1 MLINNHSIEDVT
13 VVAPEGRCD
22 RRTAPA
28 LAEGLEAAARSGAD
42 RIIVDMGGVTFM
54 DSTGLATLIRFMKQ
68 SRAAGGDLYLAN
80 LQQPVRIIFELTRLD
95 SAFTICPTVD
105 AAVDT
110 FAIARA
116 ASGS

>member
-1 MLINNHSIEDVT
+1 MLIHNYSVEDLT

-28 LAEGLEAAARSGAD
+28 LADWLEGASRSGAS
-42 RIIVDMGGVTFM
+42 RIIVDMSKVTFM

-68 SRAAGGDLYLAN
+68 CRAAGGDLCLAH

-95 SAFTICPTVD
+95 SAFMIYPTVET
-105 AAVDT
+105 AVDS
-110 FAIARA
+110 FAVDRA
-116 ASGS
+116 A

>member
-1 MLINNHSIEDVT
+1 MLITNHSIEDIT

-28 LAEGLEAAARSGAD
+28 LAEWLEGATRSGAS

-68 SRAAGGDLYLAN
+68 CRAAGGDLYLAN

-105 AAVDT
+105 AAVDS
-110 FAIARA
+110 FAVGRA
-116 ASGS
+116 A

>member
-1 MLINNHSIEDVT
+1 MLITSHNIEDIT

-28 LAEGLEAAARSGAD
+28 LGEWIESASHSGANE
-42 RIIVDMGGVTFM
+42 IIVDMGGVTFM

-68 SRAAGGDLYLAN
+68 CRAAGGDLCLAN

-95 SAFTICPTVD
+95 SAFVICPTVD
-105 AAVDT
+105 MAVAAFAVD
-110 FAIARA
+110 RA
-116 ASGS
+116 A

>member
-1 MLINNHSIEDVT
+1 MLINSHSTEEIT

-28 LAEGLEAAARSGAD
+28 LAEWLEGASRSGAN
-42 RIIVDMGGVTFM
+42 RIIVDMGGITFM

-68 SRAAGGDLYLAN
+68 CRTAGGDLCLAS

-95 SAFTICPTVD
+95 SAFMIYPTVETAAD
-105 AAVDT
+105 AFAVG
-110 FAIARA
+110 RA
-116 ASGS
+116 V

>member
-1 MLINNHSIEDVT
+1 MLINSHSIEEAT

-22 RRTAPA
+22 RRTAPT
-28 LAEGLEAAARSGAD
+28 LAEWLEAMTRSGAN

-68 SRAAGGDLYLAN
+68 CRVAGGDLCLAN
-80 LQQPVRIIFELTRLD
+80 LHQPVRIIFELTRLD

-110 FAIARA
+110 FAIDRA

>member
-1 MLINNHSIEDVT
+1 MLINSYTIEDMT

-28 LAEGLEAAARSGAD
+28 LAEWLEGATRAGAS
-42 RIIVDMGGVTFM
+42 RIILDMGKVSFM

-68 SRAAGGDLYLAN
+68 CRAAKGDLYLAA

-95 SAFTICPTVD
+95 SAFTILPTVD
-105 AAVDT
+105 AAVDS
-110 FAIARA
+110 FAVDA
-116 ASGS
+116 AA

>member
-1 MLINNHSIEDVT
+1 MLINGHSIEDIT

-28 LAEGLEAAARSGAD
+28 LAEWLEAATRSGAD
-42 RIIVDMGGVTFM
+42 RIVVDLSGVTFM

-68 SRAAGGDLYLAN
+68 CRGAGGDLYLAS

-95 SAFTICPTVD
+95 SAFTICPSVD
-105 AAVDT
+105 AAVDM
-110 FAIARA
+110 FAVDRA

>member
-1 MLINNHSIEDVT
+1 MLINSHSIGDIT

-28 LAEGLEAAARSGAD
+28 LAEWLDSASRSGVN
-42 RIIVDMGGVTFM
+42 RIIVEMGGITFM

-68 SRAAGGDLYLAN
+68 CRATGGDLCLAN

-95 SAFTICPTVD
+95 NAFVICPTVD
-105 AAVDT
+105 MAVDS
-110 FAIARA
+110 FAVDRA
-116 ASGS
+116 A

>member
-1 MLINNHSIEDVT
+1 MLVTSRSIDNLI

-28 LAEGLEAAARSGAD
+28 LTEWFEGATRSGAS
-42 RIIVDMGGVTFM
+42 RIIVDMGGITFM

-68 SRAAGGDLYLAN
+68 CRAAGGDLYLAN

-95 SAFTICPTVD
+95 SAFVIYPTVD
-105 AAVDT
+105 VAVDS
-110 FAIARA
+110 FAVNRA
-116 ASGS
+116 A

>member
-1 MLINNHSIEDVT
+1 MLIDSHRVGDIT

-28 LAEGLEAAARSGAD
+28 LAEWLELACRSGAN
-42 RIIVDMGGVTFM
+42 RLVVDMGAITFM

-68 SRAAGGDLYLAN
+68 CRATGGDLFLAN

-95 SAFTICPTVD
+95 SAFVICPTVD
-105 AAVDT
+105 VAVDS
-110 FAIARA
+110 FAVDRPA
-116 ASGS
+116 

>member
-1 MLINNHSIEDVT
+1 MLINSHSIESVT

-28 LAEGLEAAARSGAD
+28 FAEWFESATRSGAD
-42 RIIVDMGGVTFM
+42 RLVVDMSGVTFM

-68 SRAAGGDLYLAN
+68 CRAAGGDLYLAN

-105 AAVDT
+105 AAVDM
-110 FAIARA
+110 FAIDRA

>member
-1 MLINNHSIEDVT
+1 MLINSYNIEDML

-28 LAEGLEAAARSGAD
+28 LADWLEGATRSGAS
-42 RIIVDMGGVTFM
+42 RIIVDMGGITFM

-68 SRAAGGDLYLAN
+68 CRAAGGDLCLAN

-95 SAFTICPTVD
+95 SAFMICPTVA
-105 AAVDT
+105 AAVDI
-110 FAIARA
+110 FAIDRA
-116 ASGS
+116 A

>member
-1 MLINNHSIEDVT
+1 MLINSRSIEDIT

-22 RRTAPA
+22 RRTEPA
-28 LAEGLEAAARSGAD
+28 LAEWLEAASRSGAN

-68 SRAAGGDLYLAN
+68 CRANGGDLCLAN

-95 SAFTICPTVD
+95 SAFMICPTVE
-105 AAVDT
+105 AAVDS
-110 FAIARA
+110 FAVGPA
-116 ASGS
+116 A